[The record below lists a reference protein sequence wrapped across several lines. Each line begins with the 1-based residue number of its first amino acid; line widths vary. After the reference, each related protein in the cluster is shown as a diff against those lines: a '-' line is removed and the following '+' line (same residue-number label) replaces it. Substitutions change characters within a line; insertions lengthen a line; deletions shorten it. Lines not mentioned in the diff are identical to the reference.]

1 MPVYRPSRQ
10 PGPYSDCVAAF
21 HLSTDAGPLFW
32 GGCLRTRDGKVFYAT
47 GEYPP
52 SVPCIPRP
60 HSQDSE
66 QFDDD
71 EGLYQRNQP
80 WREGYASLQCL
91 HAFAHLIS
99 PGSAVLHEG
108 DCTCV
113 VAAINKGTGGSV
125 ILHRLALKIW
135 KAAAQYSVLL
145 FSGWVPGSV
154 SSNKVSAGHFYSL
167 NLVNFIPL

>member
-1 MPVYRPSRQ
+1 MLALCFGADASVPVMAKCFMRQ
-10 PGPYSDCVAAF
+10 V
-21 HLSTDAGPLFW
+21 ST
-32 GGCLRTRDGKVFYAT
+32 
-47 GEYPP
+47 PP
-52 SVPCIPRP
+52 SAPCIPRP

-71 EGLYQRNQP
+71 KGLYQRNQP

-91 HAFAHLIS
+91 HAFAHFIS

-108 DCTCV
+108 DCACV
-113 VAAINKGTGGSV
+113 VAAINKGTCGSV

-135 KAAAQYSVLL
+135 KAAAQYSVLS

-167 NLVNFIPL
+167 NLVNFILL